1 MAEAGPSESKTLAKS
16 EAEQS
21 SSDGIDKTS
30 KTAAQSRTINSR
42 GRQGNFSRNSRS
54 KPSQEQPERE
64 AGIGNAGDTKP
75 KSRSKPRG
83 RQNARSQGKMFGE
96 IGQNNQT
103 EGEVLKAD
111 TKYREDKSKPE
122 GTCSSTYN
130 ASRQGG
136 IENPKPHQTN
146 IDNKSR
152 AHCGRT
158 QGFNNYSKS
167 KPGSAKN
174 FGSQSG
180 KHGTA
185 SQLVVSAPLPSQ
197 PPALMVTDTQKPFT
211 SHGIV
216 SDGIY
221 VPKNKL
227 VNTGRGSKKKQFID
241 DNSVVNNRTDLQ
253 RNLHSSKRF
262 DYSYYVGG
270 PHKQASY
277 DVGKLNANF
286 QAVSMKSPGQS
297 SVQASVLIEQLTDE
311 KYECMVCC
319 EVIRCAK
326 GVWSCSNCFHIFH
339 LYCIKRWAR
348 SPTSAIE
355 GERNVF

>member
-1 MAEAGPSESKTLAKS
+1 MAEAGPSESKTLA

-21 SSDGIDKTS
+21 SSDGADKTG
-30 KTAAQSRTINSR
+30 KTVAQSRNNSR
-42 GRQGNFSRNSRS
+42 GRQGNFSRNARS
-54 KPSQEQPERE
+54 KPNQEQPERE
-64 AGIGNAGDTKP
+64 GVGNAGDTKP

-83 RQNARSQGKMFGE
+83 RQNARSQGKE

-103 EGEVLKAD
+103 EGEVSKGD
-111 TKYREDKSKPE
+111 IKCREDKSKPE
-122 GTCSSTYN
+122 GTGSSTCS
-130 ASRQGG
+130 ASRRGG

-152 AHCGRT
+152 THYGRT
-158 QGFNNYSKS
+158 QRFNNYSKL

-197 PPALMVTDTQKPFT
+197 PPALMATDTQKPFP

-227 VNTGRGSKKKQFID
+227 VNTGRGSKKKQFVD

-297 SVQASVLIEQLTDE
+297 SVQASVLIEQLSDE

-319 EVIRCAK
+319 EVIRCSK